1 MKYKSLEELR
11 AAFPDEPMDDLAEI
25 AKETGLDTTSP
36 QEEETGDEN
45 SETPAE
51 ETAEE
56 ETETPEDEEE
66 EADPKTK
73 YALIQARKKEKDK
86 RKAAEA
92 ELKAKTEEYERRIAE
107 LSARPQQQ
115 PQYQAPAQEQAV
127 QPSYYD
133 ILMDEAD
140 VLARKEAG
148 IDRGITDDE
157 LSTMQFTEPK
167 KYQKYLLAKNIIA
180 TEKHRENVTKAKV
193 TQENQR
199 LIAEFNAHPQGQAIY
214 AFADSLLDD
223 MPRRESRKVDEALQ
237 AISTASATTEQ
248 LDVLRKHF
256 KDAEARFMEAKGV
269 SQKQMPLNA
278 PQMPQGASK
287 LDRLADTSRTQELR
301 RGGARAMIESDLDR
315 MFEEDPLRAIQN
327 APAALLDRIRRS

>member
-25 AKETGLDTTSP
+25 AKETGLDTTLP
-36 QEEETGDEN
+36 QDEESGEEN

-56 ETETPEDEEE
+56 EAETPEEDEE

-115 PQYQAPAQEQAV
+115 PYQAPAVEQAV

-140 VLARKEAG
+140 ILARKEAN
-148 IDRGITDDE
+148 IDKSVTDDE

-193 TQENQR
+193 FQENQAV
-199 LIAEFNAHPQGQAIY
+199 IQEFNAHPQGQAIY

-223 MPRRESRKVDEALQ
+223 MPRRDARKIDEALQ

-256 KDAEARFMEAKGV
+256 KDAEARFMEAKGTP
-269 SQKQMPLNA
+269 QKQMPVNA
-278 PQMPQGASK
+278 PQMPVGTSK

-301 RGGARAMIESDLDR
+301 RGGARAMNESDLDR

>member
-56 ETETPEDEEE
+56 EVETPEDEEE

-115 PQYQAPAQEQAV
+115 TYQAPAVEQAV

-157 LSTMQFTEPK
+157 LSTMLRQDRFDNFGCAGPDLVIVVLAHACAPSPTL
-167 KYQKYLLAKNIIA
+167 LLAA
-180 TEKHRENVTKAKV
+180 TR
-193 TQENQR
+193 
-199 LIAEFNAHPQGQAIY
+199 
-214 AFADSLLDD
+214 ADDDLAATHASTSL
-223 MPRRESRKVDEALQ
+223 
-237 AISTASATTEQ
+237 
-248 LDVLRKHF
+248 
-256 KDAEARFMEAKGV
+256 AR
-269 SQKQMPLNA
+269 
-278 PQMPQGASK
+278 
-287 LDRLADTSRTQELR
+287 
-301 RGGARAMIESDLDR
+301 
-315 MFEEDPLRAIQN
+315 
-327 APAALLDRIRRS
+327 

>member
-25 AKETGLDTTSP
+25 AKETGLDTTLP
-36 QEEETGDEN
+36 QDEESGEEN

-56 ETETPEDEEE
+56 EAETPEEDEE

-115 PQYQAPAQEQAV
+115 PYQAPAVEQAV

-140 VLARKEAG
+140 ILARKEAG

-167 KYQKYLLAKNIIA
+167 RYQKYILAKNIIA
-180 TEKHRENVTKAKV
+180 TEKHQENVAKAKV
-193 TQENQR
+193 FQENQAV
-199 LIAEFNAHPQGQAIY
+199 IQEFNAHPQGQAIY

-223 MPRRESRKVDEALQ
+223 MPRRDARKIDEALT
-237 AISTASATTEQ
+237 AISNNSANKEQ
-248 LDVLRKHF
+248 IDVLRKHF

-269 SQKQMPLNA
+269 QQKQMPVNA

-301 RGGARAMIESDLDR
+301 RGGARAMTESDLDR